1 MVIKGS
7 DHERCIERKWSVS
20 YSPIF
25 MKRRLH
31 MVTYRHISRSIL
43 FSIFLATSLTSSG
56 CMSAAQHGE
65 SLPQA
70 KEREM
75 TLGIVQKEIHSGM
88 SQPDVAVALGSPNI
102 VTRDS
107 DGRETWIYDKIAST
121 AAYSKSAGY
130 GTVLVIG
137 IFGDVGGGIAPGYS
151 RETGA
156 AETTQKT
163 LTVVIKFD
171 ERSLVES
178 FSYHASKF

>member
-1 MVIKGS
+1 
-7 DHERCIERKWSVS
+7 
-20 YSPIF
+20 
-25 MKRRLH
+25 MKRRHH
-31 MVTYRHISRSIL
+31 MFIDYR
-43 FSIFLATSLTSSG
+43 TVCSLLLTALLGTGMVSAG
-56 CMSAAQHGE
+56 CMSAARHGE
-65 SLPQA
+65 SLPGA

-75 TLGIVQKEIHSGM
+75 TVGIVQREIHVGM
-88 SQPDVAVALGSPNI
+88 SQPDVAEALGSPNI

-107 DGRETWIYDKIAST
+107 DGRETWIFDKVAST

-130 GTVLVIG
+130 GTVLLIG
-137 IFGDVGGGIAPGYS
+137 IFGDVAAGAAPGYS
-151 RETGA
+151 REAGA

>member
-1 MVIKGS
+1 MINYHRLSLWILLSIWLVTGFT
-7 DHERCIERKWSVS
+7 
-20 YSPIF
+20 SP
-25 MKRRLH
+25 
-31 MVTYRHISRSIL
+31 
-43 FSIFLATSLTSSG
+43 G
-56 CMSAAQHGE
+56 CMSAAKHGE
-65 SLPQA
+65 SLPGSN
-70 KEREM
+70 EREM
-75 TLGIVQKEIHSGM
+75 TLGIVQKEIRAGM

-130 GTVLVIG
+130 GTVLLIG
-137 IFGDVGGGIAPGYS
+137 IFGDVGGGVAPGYS
-151 RETGA
+151 QEAGA
-156 AETTQKT
+156 AETTQRT